1 MCYVAFERGDLPGFQ
16 TEFWV
21 PGSTTACTVLSYG
34 GCFYPKKE
42 GERVAV
48 STEKGAISSNGPRG
62 TGKIDT
68 LRILPLRNYGIVV
81 AAFLRG
87 A

>member
-1 MCYVAFERGDLPGFQ
+1 MRYVAFERGDLPGFQ
-16 TEFWV
+16 TKFGV
-21 PGSTTACTVLSYG
+21 PGSTTACTILSYG

-42 GERVAV
+42 GERTAM
-48 STEKGAISSNGPRG
+48 STKKEAISPNGPRG
-62 TGKIDT
+62 AGKIDT
-68 LRILPLRNYGIVV
+68 LRILPQWNYGIAV